1 MLSSIRTQLILVL
14 IALVALLLV
23 QGYIARENQSVLSSG
38 MAASSRAVVDVGIV
52 KELERDVIDLQR
64 NVLILSLIHI

>member
-52 KELERDVIDLQR
+52 KVDALYQ
-64 NVLILSLIHI
+64 